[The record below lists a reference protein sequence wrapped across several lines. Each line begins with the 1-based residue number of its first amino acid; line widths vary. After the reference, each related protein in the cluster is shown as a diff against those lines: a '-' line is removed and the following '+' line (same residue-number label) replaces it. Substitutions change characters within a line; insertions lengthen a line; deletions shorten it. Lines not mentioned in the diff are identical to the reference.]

1 MAASNPPPIT
11 FEGRESQLQ
20 IRGNPQPHFARKSDS
35 GSASREN
42 QPVESAQLLF
52 SRFEELSD
60 SPESELQPTQTN
72 AYGAPLPPFDPKGAI
87 AFLESLYEG
96 DAEEQYETFDYLKR
110 ALNETR
116 AANGERL
123 LFLDE

>member
-1 MAASNPPPIT
+1 MLFRSKKALNETRAANG
-11 FEGRESQLQ
+11 ER
-20 IRGNPQPHFARKSDS
+20 
-35 GSASREN
+35 
-42 QPVESAQLLF
+42 LLF
-52 SRFEELSD
+52 AEELSD